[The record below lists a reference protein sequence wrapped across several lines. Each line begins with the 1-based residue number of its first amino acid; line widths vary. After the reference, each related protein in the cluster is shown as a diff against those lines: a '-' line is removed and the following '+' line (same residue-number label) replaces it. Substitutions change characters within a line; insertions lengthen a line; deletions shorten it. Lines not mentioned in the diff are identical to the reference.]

1 MDRFIAV
8 VIIVCLS
15 IMMVPYG
22 SLCVI
27 SSGALRSAYQMLFA
41 WETRSWNIL
50 EGDHYIIKYQN
61 GDQENARL
69 TLQEA
74 ERLYEPLGEYFGCFP
89 EKRVPVAIYR
99 NKSALNRVF
108 GWDSDINAMGVY
120 WGGVIRLLSPDDWLD
135 EFSRAA
141 REDVYRRHGPIAHEY
156 IHLLVDYKTRGN
168 YPRWLTEGLAQYGE
182 KYCTGMATVT
192 ASAEERPALSIS
204 LEDLDKKFDDP
215 EWQDYCYTVSEEM
228 VEFMISNYGADSIP
242 LLLEELG
249 RGKGVD
255 SAFHKVLGV
264 NLRDFTNEYHSEN
277 IKTEKCQKI
286 S

>member
-8 VIIVCLS
+8 AIIICLS
-15 IMMVPYG
+15 IMMIPYE
-22 SLCVI
+22 SLCVV
-27 SSGALRSAYQMLFA
+27 SSGAMRLACQMYFA
-41 WETRSWNIL
+41 WETRGWNAL

-61 GDQENARL
+61 GDQENAKI

-74 ERLYEPLGEYFGCFP
+74 ERLYEPIGEYFGCFP
-89 EKRVPVAIYR
+89 EKKVPMAIYR

-135 EFSRAA
+135 EYSGAA
-141 REDVYRRHGPIAHEY
+141 KEDVYRRQGPIAHEY
-156 IHLLVDYKTRGN
+156 IHLLVDYQTRGN

-182 KYCTGMATVT
+182 KHCTGMASVSV
-192 ASAEERPALSIS
+192 SAEEGPDLLVS

-228 VEFMISNYGADSIP
+228 VEYLINNYGADSIP

-255 SAFHKVLGV
+255 SAFDKVLGI
-264 NLRDFTNEYHSEN
+264 NLQDFINEYH
-277 IKTEKCQKI
+277 TEKHK
-286 S
+286 

>member
-8 VIIVCLS
+8 IIIICLC
-15 IMMVPYG
+15 IMMIPYE

-27 SSGALRSAYQMLFA
+27 SSGALRSAYRLLFF
-41 WETRSWNIL
+41 WETRSWNTL
-50 EGDHYIIKYQN
+50 EGDHFIIKYQN
-61 GDQENARL
+61 GDQENARV

-74 ERLYEPLGEYFGCFP
+74 ERVYEPIGEYFDCFP
-89 EKRVPVAIYR
+89 EKKVPVAIYR
-99 NKSALNRVF
+99 NKSSLNRVF
-108 GWDSDINAMGVY
+108 GWDSDVNAMGVY
-120 WGGVIRLLSPDDWLD
+120 WGGVIRLLSPNDWLD
-135 EFSRAA
+135 EFSKAA
-141 REDVYRRHGPIAHEY
+141 REDVFRRHGPIAHEY

-182 KYCTGMATVT
+182 KHCTGMVAVT

-228 VEFMISNYGADSIP
+228 VEFLISNYGADCI
-242 LLLEELG
+242 LLLLDELG

-255 SAFHKVLGV
+255 SAFNKVLGV
-264 NLRDFTNEYHSEN
+264 GIQDFIKEYH
-277 IKTEKCQKI
+277 KTKG
-286 S
+286 